1 MMNAPL
7 PPPVDMI
14 RRLIATPSVSSTQPE
29 LDTSN
34 RPVLEL
40 LANWLE
46 PLGFAVRLE
55 PLPEDPA
62 KANLIA
68 VLGRGEG
75 GLVLAGHADTVPY
88 DSQGW
93 RFDPF
98 AGVVEDE
105 RIFGLGSAD
114 MKSFL
119 ALAATAAASFR
130 ADQLRRPL
138 VLVATADEETSMAGA
153 RALAAASA
161 PLGRY
166 AIIGEPTGLRPVR
179 MHKGILMERLR
190 IFGRS
195 GHSSNP
201 ALGSNAMEGMHRV
214 IAALLALRAQ
224 WQATHRDTAFA
235 VPGPTLNLGH
245 IRGGDNPNRICA
257 QCELHFDLR
266 PLPGMAPDTLRERLQ
281 QEIATALEG
290 SELRFELTPL
300 TPPVPPAATAAGSRI
315 VQVTEALTGAPAEAV
330 SFATEAPFFNALGL
344 DSIVLGPGDIAVA
357 HQPDEHLPLDTLAPT
372 VALLHQAIHRCCI
385 DDAD

>member
-130 ADQLRRPL
+130 A
-138 VLVATADEETSMAGA
+138 A
-153 RALAAASA
+153 RS
-161 PLGRY
+161 
-166 AIIGEPTGLRPVR
+166 
-179 MHKGILMERLR
+179 
-190 IFGRS
+190 
-195 GHSSNP
+195 
-201 ALGSNAMEGMHRV
+201 
-214 IAALLALRAQ
+214 
-224 WQATHRDTAFA
+224 
-235 VPGPTLNLGH
+235 
-245 IRGGDNPNRICA
+245 
-257 QCELHFDLR
+257 
-266 PLPGMAPDTLRERLQ
+266 
-281 QEIATALEG
+281 
-290 SELRFELTPL
+290 
-300 TPPVPPAATAAGSRI
+300 
-315 VQVTEALTGAPAEAV
+315 
-330 SFATEAPFFNALGL
+330 
-344 DSIVLGPGDIAVA
+344 
-357 HQPDEHLPLDTLAPT
+357 
-372 VALLHQAIHRCCI
+372 
-385 DDAD
+385 